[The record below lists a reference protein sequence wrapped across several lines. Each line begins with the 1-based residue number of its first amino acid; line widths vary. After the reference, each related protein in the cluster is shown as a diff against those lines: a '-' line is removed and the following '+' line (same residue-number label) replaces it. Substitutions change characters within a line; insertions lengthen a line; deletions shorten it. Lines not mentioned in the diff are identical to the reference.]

1 MKLKHYLIALLLIP
15 TLSFAQK
22 GTPVDDQKNSFS
34 EQERVE
40 YLKNMPLHGFFG
52 FTFSNSVPQKEY
64 MDNLKTSGPGFGL
77 YGGYRMD
84 PIPVTFGGS
93 ADLHFF
99 GSETRYFENRINDWT
114 FSKDTLTTTNLSIP
128 LSVFARLEPNLM
140 TYVFPYL
147 EIGVGFTLLSA
158 SADYKS
164 AYFGDAEDKNEFNAY
179 LHYYFGA
186 GVMFK
191 IVDFVMLPN
200 KNTRMLLDIRFKYLT
215 GNETDYYTA
224 KAQPDRSVKFDKYH
238 SKIDQVLFNLGIA
251 FHF

>member
-1 MKLKHYLIALLLIP
+1 MKITNYLIALLLIP
-15 TLSFAQK
+15 TLLFAQK
-22 GTPVDDQKNSFS
+22 GSPADDKKNSMS

-52 FTFSNSVPQKEY
+52 ISFSNSVPQKEY

-93 ADLHFF
+93 VDLHFF
-99 GSETRYFENRINDWT
+99 GSETHYFENKINDWT
-114 FSKDTLTTTNLSIP
+114 FSKDTLTTSNLSIP
-128 LSVFARLEPNLM
+128 FSVFARLEPNLM
-140 TYVFPYL
+140 TFVYPYL
-147 EIGVGFTLLSA
+147 EVGAGLTMLSA
-158 SADYKS
+158 NADYKS
-164 AYFGDAEDKNEFNAY
+164 AFFGNAEDKNEFNAY
-179 LHYYFGA
+179 LHYFVGA

-191 IVDFVMLPN
+191 MVDFVMLPN
-200 KNTRMLLDIRFKYLT
+200 QNTRMLLDIRFKYLT

-224 KAQPDRSVKFDKYH
+224 KAQPDRSVKFDKFH
-238 SKIDQVLFNLGIA
+238 SKIDQILFNLGLV

>member
-147 EIGVGFTLLSA
+147 EIGAGFTLLSA

-179 LHYYFGA
+179 
-186 GVMFK
+186 
-191 IVDFVMLPN
+191 
-200 KNTRMLLDIRFKYLT
+200 
-215 GNETDYYTA
+215 
-224 KAQPDRSVKFDKYH
+224 
-238 SKIDQVLFNLGIA
+238 
-251 FHF
+251 

>member
-22 GTPVDDQKNSFS
+22 GSPVDDQKNSFT

-52 FTFSNSVPQKEY
+52 FSFSNSVPQKEY

-147 EIGVGFTLLSA
+147 EIGAGFTLLSA

-191 IVDFVMLPN
+191 MVDFVMLPN

-215 GNETDYYTA
+215 GNETDYYTC
-224 KAQPDRSVKFDKYH
+224 KPQPDRSVKFDKFH
-238 SKIDQVLFNLGIA
+238 SKIDQVLFNLGLV